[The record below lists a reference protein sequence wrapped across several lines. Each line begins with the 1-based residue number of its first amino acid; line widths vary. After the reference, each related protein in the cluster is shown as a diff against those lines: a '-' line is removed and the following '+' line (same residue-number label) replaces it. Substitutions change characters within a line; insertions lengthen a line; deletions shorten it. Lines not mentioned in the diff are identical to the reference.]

1 MKASPLLSV
10 MVSLLVLS
18 CSSGTDVNRELRYA
32 QELLANGEYD
42 QAFDE
47 FMRAAEEKDNPLA
60 KNTIAMFYDL
70 GWGRPTD
77 PVKACQWYEQAAQD
91 DIPVAAD
98 ALGRCLEQG
107 IHRKPDPA
115 QAAVWYQK
123 AADLGLHYALCHL
136 GDLYISGL
144 GVDGDPARGLALCQ
158 KSAEQ
163 GSVPAMLRLADY
175 YQTEDGISNDESALH
190 WLSAAAGYQSA
201 EAEFQLGVM
210 LRDGRGIDRDP
221 IVARSWFEQAA
232 SRGYVP
238 AYFETANLYFHAPA
252 NPETGLWHENDLAKA
267 YMWLSATLQ
276 KAEDVEQREHAS
288 EMMEKVREVMPE
300 TWTADLDAKVEAH
313 LEQFAATDAP

>member
-1 MKASPLLSV
+1 
-10 MVSLLVLS
+10 
-18 CSSGTDVNRELRYA
+18 
-32 QELLANGEYD
+32 
-42 QAFDE
+42 
-47 FMRAAEEKDNPLA
+47 MRAAEEKDNPLA

-201 EAEFQLGVM
+201 EAEFQLGVV

-221 IVARSWFEQAA
+221 IVKQQTSTFTHRPIPKPACGTKTIWPRPTCGCRPRCKKPKTWNNGNTRAR
-232 SRGYVP
+232 
-238 AYFETANLYFHAPA
+238 
-252 NPETGLWHENDLAKA
+252 
-267 YMWLSATLQ
+267 
-276 KAEDVEQREHAS
+276 
-288 EMMEKVREVMPE
+288 
-300 TWTADLDAKVEAH
+300 
-313 LEQFAATDAP
+313 